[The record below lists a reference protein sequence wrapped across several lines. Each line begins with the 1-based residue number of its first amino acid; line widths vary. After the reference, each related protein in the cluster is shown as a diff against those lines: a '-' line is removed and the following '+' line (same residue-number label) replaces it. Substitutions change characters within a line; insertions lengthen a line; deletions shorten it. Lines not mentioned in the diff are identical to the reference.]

1 MAESQEIFAYDT
13 ALHGELVTSI
23 SRPRLSRYLI
33 ESGGDQDMAIKLYL
47 WNARIAKAFLFP
59 LHVAEVTL
67 RNAVHA
73 SMSARY
79 GGRNWMMPTAAGLI
93 YPHLHVRTQDAIIK
107 AISRL
112 TRVGFPVPT
121 ADDVIGSLSFD
132 FWSNLFRHPSLWAP
146 PAQPGAVWLLRDVF
160 PNLPAGHGEP
170 DVQQLVARINK
181 FRNRVAHHEPIYGEK
196 HREIFDA
203 VLTLISYRSP
213 ATADWAKRH
222 STVMEVIRTPPT
234 PATYLPG
241 KLLSTVKMAPPP
253 ILGREST
260 LAAAIPLV
268 KGARPPIALVPDN
281 AASPPFRVITAAM
294 LLDYISAAAA
304 ELENMIDLGAATI
317 ANVLDLPGA
326 PAPRLGE
333 ISIEASTGDAQA
345 RFFPAG
351 APAADRPQFLLV
363 MDRTARIVGVISRPE
378 VRY

>member
-1 MAESQEIFAYDT
+1 MAESQEIFAYST
-13 ALHGELVTSI
+13 ALHGQLVTSF
-23 SRPRLSRYLI
+23 SRPRLSRYLTD
-33 ESGGDQDMAIKLYL
+33 SDGDQDMAIKLYL

-79 GGRNWMMPTAAGLI
+79 GGPNWMMPNAAGPI
-93 YPHLHVRTQDAIIK
+93 YPYLHTRTQDAIVK

-112 TRVGFPVPT
+112 TRVGFPAPT

-146 PAQPGAVWLLRDVF
+146 PPQPGAVWLLRDVF
-160 PNLPAGHGEP
+160 PNLPARHGKP

-196 HREIFDA
+196 HREILDA
-203 VLTLISYRSP
+203 VLTLIGYRSP
-213 ATADWAKRH
+213 ATADWAKQH

-253 ILGREST
+253 ILGRDTT

-268 KGARPPIALVPDN
+268 KGARPPIALVPDT
-281 AASPPFRVITAAM
+281 AANPPFKVVTATM
-294 LLDYISAAAA
+294 LLDYIGAAAA
-304 ELENMIDLGAATI
+304 ELENMIDLGATTI
-317 ANVLDLPGA
+317 AAVLDHPGA
-326 PAPRLGE
+326 PTLRVDQ

-351 APAADRPQFLLV
+351 ALAAERPQFLLV
-363 MDRTARIVGVISRPE
+363 MDRTASIAGVISRPE